1 MLKQMVCTL
10 LFGSLSLLAA
20 TPEIAPHPTVE
31 QFREEL
37 GIELLAPNESKD
49 FGQVCHIYIV
59 HHGSTAWSEVRRLQ
73 GWAHLPLSEK
83 GVAEVQA
90 LATALA
96 PIHFSAIYSSSLM
109 SAVETAEILQ
119 DNMGSYIPIIS
130 MDAFRNEFH
139 GELEGA
145 SRESCKANPNAQF
158 YGTLSASEEIFFAY
172 GPGGESKADVA
183 RRAIPVLKEIA
194 QEHPGENVIIVAHG
208 GLFKV
213 LNFYM
218 GHYDHHTF
226 SIPYGGVMV
235 IEADGEHIYLPAP
248 TTEAAP

>member
-10 LFGSLSLLAA
+10 LFGSVSLLATA
-20 TPEIAPHPTVE
+20 PEIAPHPTVE

-37 GIELLAPNESKD
+37 GIELVVSGEDQDPRK
-49 FGQVCHIYIV
+49 VCHIYIV

-73 GWAHLPLSEK
+73 GHAQLPLSEK

-96 PIHFSAIYSSSLM
+96 PIHFSTIYSSSLM

-119 DNMGSYIPIIS
+119 DNIGSTIPIIP

-139 GELEGA
+139 GQLEGA
-145 SRESCKANPNAQF
+145 SHESCRANENAQF
-158 YGTLSASEEIFFAY
+158 YGTLSASEQIFFAY

-194 QEHPGENVIIVAHG
+194 GEHPGENVIIVAHG
-208 GLFKV
+208 GLFKL

-218 GHYDHHTF
+218 GHYDAHHTF

-235 IEADGEHIYLPAP
+235 IEADSEHIYLPAP
-248 TTEAAP
+248 VDTAP